1 MSFSPI
7 IRVRK
12 LLDKMKSE
20 RDSPRLKRFPSRSSS
35 RDLDERQR
43 IESSLGDYPIPFAVS
58 PRLSSRSNK
67 ALAQIEVPSENH
79 FNCLPTESIVAVF
92 SFLQADDL
100 FYARQVSKE
109 WTSYADDELHWKQLV
124 ETDFNVD
131 RQLSET
137 WKATYYKL
145 ERLFADG
152 IWEGMSK
159 WVEPAGFDNEQKTT
173 CKLHFMKKDQFKEV
187 LAKSPQLSKRV
198 TRGTNP
204 VEAPVEEQPKV
215 ESIPLF
221 KIMGTGITIN
231 CQTPS
236 PFKIEGERIA
246 SDSTGITF
254 EWKKQFEQ
262 HTSTYSG
269 KIDYDTGVVDGTITY
284 NDGHTQWKGIF
295 SYTRRKGNI
304 KPTQIYA

>member
-35 RDLDERQR
+35 GDLERSKL
-43 IESSLGDYPIPFAVS
+43 ESSLGDYPIPFAMA
-58 PRLSSRSNK
+58 PRTSSSSKLRDIQVPAENSFNYLPPETILS
-67 ALAQIEVPSENH
+67 I
-79 FNCLPTESIVAVF
+79 F
-92 SFLQADDL
+92 SFLEADDL
-100 FYARQVSKE
+100 FYTRLVSKE
-109 WTSYADDELHWKQLV
+109 WSVYADDEKIWKDLV
-124 ETDFNVD
+124 ENNFNVY
-131 RQLSET
+131 RLLSSS
-137 WKATYYKL
+137 WKETYYKL

-159 WVEPAGFDNEQKTT
+159 WVEPAGYDNEQKTT
-173 CKLHFMKKDQFKEV
+173 CKLHFMKKNQFNEV
-187 LAKSPQLSKRV
+187 LLKSPQLSKRV
-198 TRGTNP
+198 TRGNTL
-204 VEAPVEEQPKV
+204 ETTEGAEQPKV
-215 ESIPLF
+215 EEKIPLF

-246 SDSTGITF
+246 TDATGITF

-269 KIDYDTGVVDGTITY
+269 KIDFETGSVEGTINY
-284 NDGHTQWKGIF
+284 NDGSTQWKGMF
-295 SYTRRKGNI
+295 SYTRRKGNL
-304 KPTQIYA
+304 KPFQINA